1 MPSSVV
7 LRFLGLYSCHFC
19 IVFNYQIIRLRD
31 ALLVPGV
38 GCATMVVML
47 LLCIGQFPS
56 IMVAFIHQNS
66 KRPKFSFASKAIA
79 PKALRSFDLWCELP
93 QLNYAYYPLL
103 LDINLS
109 QLLPL
114 N

>member
-1 MPSSVV
+1 MRYNGGDV
-7 LRFLGLYSCHFC
+7 
-19 IVFNYQIIRLRD
+19 
-31 ALLVPGV
+31 
-38 GCATMVVML
+38 VVMHWA
-47 LLCIGQFPS
+47 ISFHY
-56 IMVAFIHQNS
+56 VAFIHQNS
-66 KRPKFSFASKAIA
+66 KRPKFSFASKAIV